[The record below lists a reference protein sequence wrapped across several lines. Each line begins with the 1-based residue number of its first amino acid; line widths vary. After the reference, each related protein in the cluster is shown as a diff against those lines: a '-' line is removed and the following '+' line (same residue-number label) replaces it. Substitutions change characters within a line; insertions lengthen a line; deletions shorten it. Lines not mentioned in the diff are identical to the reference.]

1 MAIGLGRDGL
11 RGERAGRFLTLSVML
26 FSEGWRYF
34 VASAAALGIDFA
46 LLVGLTS
53 LLGVPYLASAA
64 AGFCAGTILTYFL
77 SVRWI
82 FHHRQVKDRRLELA
96 LFFVIGLAG
105 LALNE
110 ALLALF
116 VSRFGLGYVIAKVPT
131 AGATFAF
138 NFVARRL
145 ILFSRLRGGVGP

>member
-1 MAIGLGRDGL
+1 MTIGLQRDEL
-11 RGERAGRFLTLSVML
+11 KGERAGRFLALGVTL

-34 VASAAALGIDFA
+34 VASAAALGIDFG

-64 AGFCAGTILTYFL
+64 AGFCAGTVLTYFL
-77 SVRWI
+77 SIRWI
-82 FHHRQVKDRRLELA
+82 FSHRQLKDHRLEIA

-116 VSRFGLGYVIAKVPT
+116 VSRFGLGYV
-131 AGATFAF
+131 
-138 NFVARRL
+138 
-145 ILFSRLRGGVGP
+145 